1 MGRIAGNWSDLVII
15 TSDNPRGE
23 DPAVIVSEIEPGIRE
38 SGRQEVNP
46 GLPYSSKG
54 YQIILDRRKAIQ
66 AAIQLAHKED
76 IVVIAGKGHED
87 YQIIGKTKRYFS
99 DVEEVANAANK

>member
-1 MGRIAGNWSDLVII
+1 
-15 TSDNPRGE
+15 
-23 DPAVIVSEIEPGIRE
+23 
-38 SGRQEVNP
+38 
-46 GLPYSSKG
+46 
-54 YQIILDRRKAIQ
+54 LDRRKAIQ

-99 DVEEVANAANK
+99 DVEEAANAAS